1 VPKRSKE
8 EKSSGP
14 PVIVNR
20 RARHDYEI
28 LSSYEAGIVLVGSEV
43 KSVLQGQVNMT
54 GAWCSVEDG
63 ELFVH
68 DLDIAPY
75 KQSSSFVPD
84 RRRTRKLLMHKKEI
98 ELLRRRTE
106 ERGLTL
112 VPTKIYYKNGRVKV
126 EISIVR
132 GRKKYDK
139 RERIK
144 ERDLRRGRG
153 SGIE

>member
-1 VPKRSKE
+1 MSKRSKG
-8 EKSSGP
+8 EKGSGP
-14 PVIVNR
+14 LVIVNR
-20 RARHDYEI
+20 RARHEYEI
-28 LSSYEAGIVLVGSEV
+28 LSSYEAGIALLGPEV

-54 GAWCSVEDG
+54 GAWCSVEKG

-75 KQSSSFVPD
+75 KQATSFVPD

-112 VPTKIYYKNGRVKV
+112 VPTKIYYKNGRIKV
-126 EISIVR
+126 EVSLVR

-144 ERDLRRGRG
+144 ERDIRRGRG
-153 SGIE
+153 EDFE